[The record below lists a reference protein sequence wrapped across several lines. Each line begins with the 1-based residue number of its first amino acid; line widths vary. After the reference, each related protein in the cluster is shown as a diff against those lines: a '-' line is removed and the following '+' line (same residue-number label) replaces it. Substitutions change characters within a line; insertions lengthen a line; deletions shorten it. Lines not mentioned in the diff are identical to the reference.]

1 MIFGFNNN
9 KCKHEVYSKEQV
21 DTLLQELQLAIYP
34 VGSIYMSVTNTNPS
48 NLFGGE
54 WVEWGAGKVPVG
66 VDETQTEFAAVEQTG
81 GEKTHTL
88 TIEEMPSHHHAMSV
102 TNGHGTREWGADF
115 HYTGTAEFNSG
126 ASQYKG
132 GSQPHN
138 NLQPYITCY
147 MFKRI
152 S

>member
-48 NLFGGE
+48 SLFGGE

-66 VDETQTEFAAVEQTG
+66 VDAEQTEFATVEQLG

-88 TIEEMPSHHHAMSV
+88 TLDEMPKHAHRMWIADPNYTEKGDGFEHYYYGS
-102 TNGHGTREWGADF
+102 GHNYNLTT
-115 HYTGTAEFNSG
+115 Y
-126 ASQYKG
+126 Q
-132 GSQPHN
+132 GSDYPHN